1 MNMIREMTKDDI
13 KLCGPIHISAFYGK
27 IDKYLDE
34 NHKDVAEKMRGLYR
48 FSDYFSRFI
57 DDADK
62 YAYCFVYENKVVGY
76 LTALEIPS
84 LMDGDT
90 IFIDSIAVSQDY
102 QQKGIGTKCL
112 NEFISKF
119 PENCTKRLLTEEKR
133 PAYKFYKQNGF
144 QDIDLRVM
152 ECSQIADMIVEL
164 EKKNKELQL
173 EIEGLQKAI
182 DEKKL

>member
-1 MNMIREMTKDDI
+1 MTMIREMTKDDI
-13 KLCGPIHISAFYGK
+13 ELCGSIHISAFYGK

-62 YAYCFVYENKVVGY
+62 YAYCFVCENKVVGY

-84 LMDGDT
+84 LMDGDN

-133 PAYKFYKQNGF
+133 PAYKFYKQN
-144 QDIDLRVM
+144 
-152 ECSQIADMIVEL
+152 
-164 EKKNKELQL
+164 
-173 EIEGLQKAI
+173 
-182 DEKKL
+182 